1 MILHGYYITLCYINI
16 TSYYVTLHHICLY
29 TIYYII
35 LHHITINNWMT
46 FLHQILC
53 EKQGYLHKLDPRLK
67 HWTRRWFVLK
77 GKELKYFSKV
87 RQKRPIQFDI

>member
-1 MILHGYYITLCYINI
+1 
-16 TSYYVTLHHICLY
+16 
-29 TIYYII
+29 
-35 LHHITINNWMT
+35 MT